1 MDDKYKKLTF
11 MDFVTVDYTGTGDEY
26 LAYQAQK
33 RRRGHHDT
41 FGEEVDNK
49 KRVLE
54 RAMSKRKK

>member
-11 MDFVTVDYTGTGDEY
+11 MDFVTVDYTMTGDEY

-41 FGEEVDNK
+41 FGEEVEK